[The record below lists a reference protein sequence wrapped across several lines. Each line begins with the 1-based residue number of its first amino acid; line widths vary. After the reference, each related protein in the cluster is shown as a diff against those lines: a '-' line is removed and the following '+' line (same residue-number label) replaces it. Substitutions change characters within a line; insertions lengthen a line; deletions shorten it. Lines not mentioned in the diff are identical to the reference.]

1 MGKEVRAH
9 GLNVALSS
17 SREGA
22 NSLEVLL
29 GTPARRQGGEGNVDN
44 LNRSHCKESVMGM
57 VPGRVWEEQLG
68 FFACLFF
75 LPQLAARQSKD
86 EGSRH
91 ASCNV
96 LRSTASDLVIN
107 ASDLNFGEFYS
118 PSKCPPPVFPLSAP
132 TGKFFALPE
141 SHLEVGCDP
150 SSRIWYSVKMI
161 LTYRT

>member
-29 GTPARRQGGEGNVDN
+29 CTPARRQGGEGNVDN

-57 VPGRVWEEQLG
+57 VPKRVRESSWVFLPV
-68 FFACLFF
+68 FFF
-75 LPQLAARQSKD
+75 LPLLAARQSKD
-86 EGSRH
+86 GGSRH

-96 LRSTASDLVIN
+96 LRPTASDLVVN
-107 ASDLNFGEFYS
+107 APELNLVI
-118 PSKCPPPVFPLSAP
+118 SKVLQNVHFQHFRSQRLPANPPRYP
-132 TGKFFALPE
+132 G
-141 SHLEVGCDP
+141 
-150 SSRIWYSVKMI
+150 RI
-161 LTYRT
+161 